1 MRITRIERKQET
13 ENYNYTLITFKT
25 WWGEK
30 FTRNCVSEKIMDST
44 KYAASGL
51 SIDVPLWRVVRAFL
65 ETGDN
70 IHNY

>member
-1 MRITRIERKQET
+1 MKIVTIERKQET
-13 ENYNYTLITFKT
+13 ENYNYTLITFKN

-30 FTRNCVSEKIMDST
+30 FTSDCVTRKKSIST
-44 KYAASGL
+44 QYAASGI
-51 SIDVPLWRVVRAFL
+51 SIDTHLWEVVTAFL

>member
-13 ENYNYTLITFKT
+13 ENYNYTLITFKN
-25 WWGEK
+25 WLGEK
-30 FTRNCVSEKIMDST
+30 FIRHCVTEKKSIST
-44 KYAASGL
+44 KYVASGA
-51 SIDVPLWRVVRAFL
+51 SIDSFLWEVVKAFL

>member
-25 WWGEK
+25 WWGKK
-30 FTRNCVSEKIMDST
+30 FIRNCISEKRSITTS
-44 KYAASGL
+44 YAESGN
-51 SIDVPLWRVVRAFL
+51 SIDTFLWSVVSAFL
-65 ETGDN
+65 ETGEN